1 MFKFYDCEEESTH
14 FCESSEVPMCKKH
27 ASAHIKE
34 GCKENLLTFNSPLVS
49 QYSKILSD
57 KLQSHTDGI
66 NAAITKLINF
76 IFIFNIQQTNIEK
89 NALIVLR
96 KAFSNQMIRIF
107 EKDLIMKE
115 ANEIFQVDLNID
127 IEKFDRGLNKLK
139 NSFTKLFFGATEK
152 FLAIKNKFES
162 INKANFKKKSNII
175 MNRKNSPVI
184 NHEILKN

>member
-1 MFKFYDCEEESTH
+1 
-14 FCESSEVPMCKKH
+14 
-27 ASAHIKE
+27 
-34 GCKENLLTFNSPLVS
+34 
-49 QYSKILSD
+49 
-57 KLQSHTDGI
+57 
-66 NAAITKLINF
+66 
-76 IFIFNIQQTNIEK
+76 
-89 NALIVLR
+89 
-96 KAFSNQMIRIF
+96 MIRIF

-152 FLAIKNKFES
+152 FLAIKNKIES

-184 NHEILKN
+184 NHEIFKNELKSRQDLNIKEPELISSQRTIQLDDNKLLDEQCVSIRDQKESKLVDEKKYIKEVRIGLPVLFYRLQLR